1 MRKNRQF
8 LMLSVVMLC
17 LAGCSSKMSYH
28 YADWII
34 DWMVDDYVDWNKN
47 QQKQFDKAL
56 DDALIWH
63 KKTQLLEYR
72 DWLVELKATSYQQPD
87 TAMIINALAP
97 LESFTTAIL
106 LYVFD
111 DAVSLLSSLTDEQV
125 NIMMKALQEQHQD
138 LVDEY
143 RDETPKKWQQ
153 RQLKTVEKLSNRF
166 LGKLHDEQQPW
177 VDTWLSKQQ
186 NLNHLWLD
194 NRQNWINA
202 LGGALTSRHSP
213 TFNEQ
218 LKVLLLTPQSL
229 HNETYAQAI
238 QQNINNTA
246 ELISTLLANLKPEQR
261 KKLDKQFDKYIRLL
275 EDLAE

>member
-1 MRKNRQF
+1 
-8 LMLSVVMLC
+8 MLC

-34 DWMVDDYVDWNKN
+34 DWMVDDYVDWNKH

-63 KKTQLLEYR
+63 KTTQLLAYR
-72 DWLVELKATSYQQPD
+72 DWLVELKAISYQQPN
-87 TAMIINALAP
+87 TAIIINALAP

-111 DAVSLLSSLTDEQV
+111 DAASLLSSLSDEQV
-125 NIMMKALQEQHQD
+125 NILMEALQEQQQD
-138 LVDEY
+138 FEDEY
-143 RDETPKKWQQ
+143 REETPKKWKQ

-166 LGKLHDEQQPW
+166 LGKLYDEQQPW
-177 VDTWLSKQQ
+177 IDTWVSKQQ
-186 NLNHLWLD
+186 NLNHLWLN

-202 LGGALTSRHSP
+202 LGDALTSRHSP
-213 TFNEQ
+213 TFNGQ

-229 HNETYAQAI
+229 HNQAYAQVI